1 MELLVLPN
9 IEDGYKRER
18 AIDELPQSAGGRTI
32 MTTEPK
38 FIPNE
43 AIEVSLNENV
53 KLKMQIND
61 LSAKKNQIDL
71 KKLQTKADELI
82 KRYSKGKTYLNDIE
96 KKLIQ
101 KPPLK
106 ELNKI
111 ITENPNGDN
120 KMQGIIN
127 EYESQIE
134 EILESKSQ
142 LQSKLNASEKE
153 KEDLQTKFREEFM
166 LMSSVI
172 YNLGFLYWSMKSEYE
187 DKLKSNKGWLETER
201 IKQYNGDY

>member
-1 MELLVLPN
+1 MKVNLRKNLEK
-9 IEDGYKRER
+9 EKRPSTSSTSTNTPSS
-18 AIDELPQSAGGRTI
+18 IDEFRLYINNLESLLRDTI
-32 MTTEPK
+32 
-38 FIPNE
+38 
-43 AIEVSLNENV
+43 NENV

>member
-1 MELLVLPN
+1 MKVNLRKNLEK
-9 IEDGYKRER
+9 EKRPSTSSTSTTTPSS
-18 AIDELPQSAGGRTI
+18 IDEFRLYINNLESLLRDTI
-32 MTTEPK
+32 
-38 FIPNE
+38 
-43 AIEVSLNENV
+43 NENV

>member
-1 MELLVLPN
+1 MKVNLRKNLEK
-9 IEDGYKRER
+9 EKRPSTSSTSTTTPSS
-18 AIDELPQSAGGRTI
+18 IDEFRLYINNLESLLRDTI
-32 MTTEPK
+32 
-38 FIPNE
+38 
-43 AIEVSLNENV
+43 NENV

-187 DKLKSNKGWLETER
+187 DKLKSNKGWLE
-201 IKQYNGDY
+201 K

>member
-1 MELLVLPN
+1 MKVNLRKNLEK
-9 IEDGYKRER
+9 EKRPSTSSTSTTIPSS
-18 AIDELPQSAGGRTI
+18 IDEFRLYINNLESLLRDTI
-32 MTTEPK
+32 
-38 FIPNE
+38 
-43 AIEVSLNENV
+43 NENV